1 MSANKIQF
9 HKLLSQAWLVLILAA
24 FYGGGL
30 AFIHI
35 TLSPR
40 IAANIK
46 NETYSLIPTL
56 VGNPEQ
62 YEVTERDLVLQDR
75 SALKVY
81 EVKDGASKGVGWV
94 IPASSMGFA
103 DKINLLVGIDYQ
115 FERITGM
122 EVIDQKET
130 PGLGNLIIDE
140 EWRDQFKGKSTAQD
154 IEVVKRPVDAD
165 QEVEAVTGATI
176 SSVTVAVAINETL
189 AKARPEIERLLNE
202 SISKQ
207 P

>member
-1 MSANKIQF
+1 M
-9 HKLLSQAWLVLILAA
+9 
-24 FYGGGL
+24 
-30 AFIHI
+30 
-35 TLSPR
+35 
-40 IAANIK
+40 
-46 NETYSLIPTL
+46 
-56 VGNPEQ
+56 
-62 YEVTERDLVLQDR
+62 TERDLVLQDR

-81 EVKDGASKGVGWV
+81 EVKNGASEGVGWV

-103 DKINLLVGIDYQ
+103 DKISLLVGIDYQ
-115 FERITGM
+115 LERITGM

-140 EWRDQFKGKSTAQD
+140 KWRDQFKGKSTAQD

-202 SISKQ
+202 PISE
-207 P
+207 

>member
-35 TLSPR
+35 TLSPK

-56 VGNPEQ
+56 VGDPEK
-62 YEVTERDLVLQDR
+62 YDVTERDLVLKDQ

-81 EVKDGASKGVGWV
+81 EVKDGASEGVGWV

-103 DKINLLVGIDYQ
+103 DNVSLLVGVDYQ
-115 FERITGM
+115 FERIPGM

-130 PGLGNLIIDE
+130 PGLGNLIINE
-140 EWRDQFKGKSTAQD
+140 EWRDQFKGKSTSQT
-154 IEVVKRPVDAD
+154 IEVVKRPVESD

-189 AKARPEIERLLNE
+189 TKARPEIERILNNPTSE
-202 SISKQ
+202 
-207 P
+207 